1 MRFPPSHQLYRLF
14 SSSST
19 SAAAAA
25 SVHLPSA
32 FPAADPSTTLDLDTI
47 LETLTSYA
55 SDWQRAL
62 DFFHWS
68 SAAAAA
74 AGGPTHTAAA
84 LSRTIDIL
92 GKHFEFPLAWSLL
105 SSHPLSPPD
114 LLRPSFRALF
124 NRLAA
129 AHLVDDALAAFDRA
143 AAEHGLRDRVT
154 FHLLV
159 DALCDHRHAA
169 EAEEICLR
177 SKTPPFPP
185 DTKTYNLLLRGWLK
199 MGWWSKCREFWE
211 EMDRKGVEKDLHSYS
226 IYMDILS
233 KAGKPWKAV
242 KLYKEM
248 KKKGFLLDVVAYN
261 TVIQAIGLSQGVDF
275 SVRMYRE
282 MLDSGCKPNVAT
294 FNTIIKLLCQE
305 GRFREGY
312 AFVDQM
318 RQKGC
323 EPNVMTYHCF
333 FQNLSRPQE
342 ILGLFDKMIRSG
354 CRPKMDTYV
363 MLMSKFGRWGF
374 LRPVFMI
381 WNSML
386 EHGCS
391 PDAFAYN
398 ALIDALLQKGMVD
411 MARKY
416 DEEMV
421 AKGLSPKPRKVLGTN
436 GPGMQADDDHDDVT
450 HVF

>member
-1 MRFPPSHQLYRLF
+1 MRFPPFHHLYRRF
-14 SSSST
+14 AASSSS
-19 SAAAAA
+19 AAATA

-32 FPAADPSTTLDLDTI
+32 VPAADPSTTLDLDTI

-68 SAAAAA
+68 SATVA

-105 SSHPLSPPD
+105 SSHPLTPPD
-114 LLRPSFRALF
+114 LLLPSFRSLF

-129 AHLVDDALAAFDRA
+129 AHLVDDALTAFDRA

-169 EAEEICLR
+169 EAEELCLR
-177 SKTPPFPP
+177 SKSPPFPP

-211 EMDRKGVEKDLHSYS
+211 EMDRKGVDKDLHSYS

-233 KAGKPWKAV
+233 KSRKPWTAV

-248 KKKGFLLDVVAYN
+248 KKKGFRLDVVAYN
-261 TVIQAIGLSQGVDF
+261 TAIQAIGLSQGVDF

-318 RQKGC
+318 RQ
-323 EPNVMTYHCF
+323 
-333 FQNLSRPQE
+333 
-342 ILGLFDKMIRSG
+342 
-354 CRPKMDTYV
+354 
-363 MLMSKFGRWGF
+363 WGYGNE
-374 LRPVFMI
+374 RVPAEDGYI
-381 WNSML
+381 
-386 EHGCS
+386 C
-391 PDAFAYN
+391 DA
-398 ALIDALLQKGMVD
+398 DEQVWKKGMVD

-416 DEEMV
+416 NEEMV
-421 AKGLSPKPRKVLGTN
+421 AKGLSPKRRKVLGTK
-436 GPGMQADDDHDDVT
+436 GPGMGSDDDHDDELTARYDGLVNAKEREGRNA
-450 HVF
+450 VSLDELLRR